1 MDPLIYMCTRDYDM
15 VLSYINTHVDILT
28 VHLAI
33 LSVYTVRMM
42 SFHKNLILNI
52 GCRDQNF
59 VEFLR
64 SNHFVEFGNCVGSV
78 K

>member
-52 GCRDQNF
+52 GCR
-59 VEFLR
+59 
-64 SNHFVEFGNCVGSV
+64 SHHKSV
-78 K
+78 LCNQMVSGIRTLWSF